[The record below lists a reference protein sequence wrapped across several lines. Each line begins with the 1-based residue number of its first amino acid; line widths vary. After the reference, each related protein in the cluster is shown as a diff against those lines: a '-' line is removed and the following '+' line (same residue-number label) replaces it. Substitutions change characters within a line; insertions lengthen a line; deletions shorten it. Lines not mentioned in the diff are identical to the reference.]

1 MYFINLVLQ
10 FYSRKIF
17 LDYLGTEILGLNT
30 TATNILQFL
39 NLAEL
44 GISSAVAFSLYKP
57 LNDNDTKTINEIISL
72 QGHIYR
78 RIAMLIICAA
88 LIVMCFFPWIFS
100 DVSFPLW
107 YAYLSFGV
115 LLMSSL
121 LGYFFNYRQVLL
133 SASQQEYKIVYSF
146 KSINLIKLF
155 AQIFAVHYFQD
166 GFIWWAILEC
176 VFAIVGTF
184 TLHLTTMKNFPFLKD
199 SGQTAKYLRK
209 KYKDIEIKIKQLFVH
224 KVSGFALS
232 QISPLIIFAYGTL
245 TEVTYYQNY
254 MLIYLGFTSLMN
266 SVFNGISASIG
277 NVSVS
282 DKGRLGIIFNE
293 LFGVR
298 FYISVSIAYIF
309 YRLTPDFITLWIGP
323 EFVLPK
329 TSTLLISIMLFIG
342 LSRQTVENFLQAL
355 GQYNDVWAPI
365 TETFLNVVLSIVL
378 GYRYGLNG
386 ILIGVIISLI
396 SIVILWKP
404 YFLYHYGLKK
414 GIKQYILMYLKNSL
428 VSVMA
433 LVAITLILDNIRFT
447 ISDWKSFIV
456 YSLFLA
462 FIVLVIILI
471 FMLIFRCEI
480 VLFIKRMC
488 NYILKHK
495 D

>member
-17 LDYLGTEILGLNT
+17 LDYLGAEILGLNT

-57 LNDNDTKTINEIISL
+57 LNDGDTKTINEIISL
-72 QGHIYR
+72 QGYIYR
-78 RIAMLIICAA
+78 RIALLIICAA
-88 LIVMCFFPWIFS
+88 LVVMCFFPWIFS
-100 DVSFPLW
+100 NTSFPLW
-107 YAYLSFGV
+107 YAYISFGA
-115 LLMSSL
+115 LLISSL

-146 KSINLIKLF
+146 KAINLIKLF
-155 AQIFAVHYFQD
+155 AQIFAVQYFQD

-176 VFAIVGTF
+176 IFAIVGTY

-199 SGQTAKYLRK
+199 SGQTVKYLRK
-209 KYKDIEIKIKQLFVH
+209 KYNEIEIKIKQLFVH

-277 NVSVS
+277 NASVS
-282 DKGRLGIIFNE
+282 DKSRLGIIFNE
-293 LFGVR
+293 LFGLR
-298 FYISVSIAYIF
+298 FYLSVAIAYIF

-323 EFVLPK
+323 EYVLPK

-355 GQYNDVWAPI
+355 GQYSDVWAPI
-365 TETFLNVVLSIVL
+365 TETILNVGLSIVL
-378 GYRYGLNG
+378 GYQYGLNG
-386 ILIGVIISLI
+386 ILVGVIISLI

-414 GIKQYILMYLKNSL
+414 NIKQYILMYLKNAL
-428 VSVMA
+428 VSLLA
-433 LVAITLILDNIRFT
+433 LFVITIITDNIHVE
-447 ISDWKSFIV
+447 ISGWKSFIT
-456 YSLFLA
+456 YSLCFTA
-462 FIVLVIILI
+462 CVFVIILV

-480 VLFIKRMC
+480 VLFLRRMSVFF
-488 NYILKHK
+488 KHK
-495 D
+495 G